1 MILTDGGVY
10 DNLGLET
17 AWKAYETILVS
28 DGGGGGSDE
37 PKPKREWLEHVYRVL
52 NLLDSQVRSLR
63 KRQVIGSYQLGLRKG
78 RTGESAFGSAGFR
91 KSPVGM
97 IGVLILRENYSD
109 HSVVDRVT
117 GRYPNISSFKGC
129 AAGEILG
136 ISHSVPCATVG
147 YTLRADYFGH
157 KLPTRK
163 NRAA

>member
-1 MILTDGGVY
+1 MVRESVLSQTLRGQSRA
-10 DNLGLET
+10 LKGLV
-17 AWKAYETILVS
+17 VS
-28 DGGGGGSDE
+28 DGGGGSSDE

-78 RTGESAFGSAGFR
+78 LTGESAFGSAGFR

-109 HSVVDRVT
+109 HSVVDGVT

-147 YTLRADYFGH
+147 YRLRADYFGH